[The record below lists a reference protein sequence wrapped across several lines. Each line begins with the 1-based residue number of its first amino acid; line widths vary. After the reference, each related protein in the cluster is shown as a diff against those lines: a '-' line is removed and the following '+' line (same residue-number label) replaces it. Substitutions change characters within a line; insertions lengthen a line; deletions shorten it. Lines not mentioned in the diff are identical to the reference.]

1 MTVLDYTCH
10 QLFEENLLDTVTP
23 VYSNEILQAES
34 ILIQKPVLRLKKKAE
49 DRIAEQS
56 NVELRDIEGQYSK
69 EA

>member
-34 ILIQKPVLRLKKKAE
+34 IPIQKPVLRLKKKAE